1 MENKTYT
8 YEQLQKA
15 MKKVFKTPEER
26 LQFRLLRESVYGN
39 MVDIDL
45 INERQRRMDLWV
57 INRAKELE
65 VRESPNN
72 KTD

>member
-1 MENKTYT
+1 MKNERYT
-8 YEQLQKA
+8 YEQLQEA

-65 VRESPNN
+65 KDGE
-72 KTD
+72 

>member
-8 YEQLQKA
+8 YEQLQEA

-39 MVDIDL
+39 MVDINL

-57 INRAKELE
+57 INRAKEMGDME
-65 VRESPNN
+65 V
-72 KTD
+72 

>member
-1 MENKTYT
+1 MENKTYS
-8 YEQLQKA
+8 YEQLQEA

-57 INRAKELE
+57 INRAKEMGDKE
-65 VRESPNN
+65 G
-72 KTD
+72 

>member
-1 MENKTYT
+1 MKNETYT
-8 YEQLQKA
+8 YEQLQEA

-65 VRESPNN
+65 KDDE
-72 KTD
+72 

>member
-1 MENKTYT
+1 MKNETYT
-8 YEQLQKA
+8 YEQLQEA

-45 INERQRRMDLWV
+45 INERQRRMNLWV

-65 VRESPNN
+65 KDGE
-72 KTD
+72 

>member
-8 YEQLQKA
+8 YEQLQEA

-57 INRAKELE
+57 INRAKEMGDME
-65 VRESPNN
+65 G
-72 KTD
+72 

>member
-1 MENKTYT
+1 MKNETYT
-8 YEQLQKA
+8 YEQLQEA

-65 VRESPNN
+65 KDGE
-72 KTD
+72 

>member
-8 YEQLQKA
+8 YEQLQEA

-65 VRESPNN
+65 KDGE
-72 KTD
+72 

>member
-1 MENKTYT
+1 MKNETYT
-8 YEQLQKA
+8 YEQLQEA

-39 MVDIDL
+39 MVDINL

-65 VRESPNN
+65 KDGE
-72 KTD
+72 

>member
-1 MENKTYT
+1 MKNETYT
-8 YEQLQKA
+8 YEQLQEA

-39 MVDIDL
+39 MVDINL
-45 INERQRRMDLWV
+45 INERQRRMNLWV

-65 VRESPNN
+65 KDGE
-72 KTD
+72 

>member
-8 YEQLQKA
+8 QEELTKA
-15 MKKVFKTPEER
+15 MNKVFKTPEER

-39 MVDIDL
+39 MVDIDI

-57 INRAKELE
+57 INRAKEMGDME
-65 VRESPNN
+65 V
-72 KTD
+72 

>member
-1 MENKTYT
+1 MENETYT
-8 YEQLQKA
+8 YEQLQEA

-65 VRESPNN
+65 KDGE
-72 KTD
+72 

>member
-1 MENKTYT
+1 
-8 YEQLQKA
+8 

-65 VRESPNN
+65 KDGE
-72 KTD
+72 

>member
-8 YEQLQKA
+8 YEQLQEA

-57 INRAKELE
+57 INRAKEMGDME
-65 VRESPNN
+65 V
-72 KTD
+72 

>member
-1 MENKTYT
+1 MENETYT
-8 YEQLQKA
+8 YEQLQEA

-45 INERQRRMDLWV
+45 INERQRRMNLWV

-65 VRESPNN
+65 KDGE
-72 KTD
+72 

>member
-8 YEQLQKA
+8 QEELTKA
-15 MKKVFKTPEER
+15 MNKVFKTPEER

-57 INRAKELE
+57 INRAKEMGDME
-65 VRESPNN
+65 V
-72 KTD
+72 

>member
-1 MENKTYT
+1 MENETYT
-8 YEQLQKA
+8 YEQLQEA

-57 INRAKELE
+57 INRAKEMGDME
-65 VRESPNN
+65 V
-72 KTD
+72 